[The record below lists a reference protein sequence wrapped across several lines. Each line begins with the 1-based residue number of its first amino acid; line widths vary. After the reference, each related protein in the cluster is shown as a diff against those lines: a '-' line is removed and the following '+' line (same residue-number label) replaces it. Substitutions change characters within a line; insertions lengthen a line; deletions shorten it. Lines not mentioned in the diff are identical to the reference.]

1 MKHAVTLLL
10 DLDTFNWLE
19 TVQKNL
25 QRQRNA
31 PVTVSETVDY
41 VCRSHFIKTARRYTD
56 QQHADKVGD
65 KLRGSKPVGP
75 PTKKLLIT

>member
-10 DLDTFNWLE
+10 DLDSFNWLE

-41 VCRSHFIKTARRYTD
+41 ICKSHYIKTARRYTD
-56 QQHADKVGD
+56 QKHADKVGD
-65 KLRGSKPVGP
+65 SLKGSRAVGP
-75 PTKKLLIT
+75 KLTKLHVT